1 MTVQETWVLTG
12 TVRAREGE
20 KEKRGIGIDGDKER
34 GGEGGRKRNM
44 QGMVGDDA
52 AHRQTAP
59 TGHCLLCLHW
69 TIVSVPINLLP
80 LCARAGKDGRIQNDR
95 HGLVTWEV
103 RSGFNRGLGAVG
115 TLVVWQR
122 ERGGRAGGKLLGV
135 LSVRERDGESVSACI
150 WMGGGYV

>member
-1 MTVQETWVLTG
+1 MG
-12 TVRAREGE
+12 IKKRE
-20 KEKRGIGIDGDKER
+20 R
-34 GGEGGRKRNM
+34 RKRNM
-44 QGMVGDDA
+44 QGTVEDDA

-69 TIVSVPINLLP
+69 PIVSVPINLLA

-115 TLVVWQR
+115 TLAVW
-122 ERGGRAGGKLLGV
+122 L
-135 LSVRERDGESVSACI
+135 
-150 WMGGGYV
+150 

>member
-1 MTVQETWVLTG
+1 MTVQETWLLSG
-12 TVRAREGE
+12 TVRVSEGE
-20 KEKRGIGIDGDKER
+20 KEGWMGIKKRER
-34 GGEGGRKRNM
+34 RKRSM
-44 QGMVGDDA
+44 QGTVEDDA

-69 TIVSVPINLLP
+69 PIVSVPINLLA

-115 TLVVWQR
+115 TLAVW
-122 ERGGRAGGKLLGV
+122 L
-135 LSVRERDGESVSACI
+135 
-150 WMGGGYV
+150 

>member
-1 MTVQETWVLTG
+1 M
-12 TVRAREGE
+12 
-20 KEKRGIGIDGDKER
+20 GDA
-34 GGEGGRKRNM
+34 
-44 QGMVGDDA
+44 A

-59 TGHCLLCLHW
+59 TGYCLLCLRW
-69 TIVSVPINLLP
+69 AIVSVPINLLA

-115 TLVVWQR
+115 TLAVWLKK
-122 ERGGRAGGKLLGV
+122 GGGAALHGLC
-135 LSVRERDGESVSACI
+135 VRERDGESVSVCV

>member
-1 MTVQETWVLTG
+1 MTVQETRVLTG
-12 TVRAREGE
+12 TQNEGGKERER
-20 KEKRGIGIDGDKER
+20 KRDEDKE
-34 GGEGGRKRNM
+34 GKNKQKQNM

-59 TGHCLLCLHW
+59 TGHCLLCLRW
-69 TIVSVPINLLP
+69 TIVSVPINLLA

-115 TLVVWQR
+115 TLSVW
-122 ERGGRAGGKLLGV
+122 L
-135 LSVRERDGESVSACI
+135 
-150 WMGGGYV
+150 

>member
-1 MTVQETWVLTG
+1 MGIKKRERRKRSMQG
-12 TVRAREGE
+12 TVE
-20 KEKRGIGIDGDKER
+20 
-34 GGEGGRKRNM
+34 
-44 QGMVGDDA
+44 DDA

-69 TIVSVPINLLP
+69 PIVSVPINLLA

-115 TLVVWQR
+115 TLAVW
-122 ERGGRAGGKLLGV
+122 L
-135 LSVRERDGESVSACI
+135 
-150 WMGGGYV
+150 